1 VTEPVAVASTPSLRG
16 GRIALGALLG
26 LLSHVVV
33 FAAGFVAAKS
43 TSDTDGFRDLA
54 ALAAVLVLGE
64 GTVFL
69 VSVVGAVVLA
79 VRGRRDLAIG
89 IAAGW
94 LAGALAFWL
103 LVWSA

>member
-1 VTEPVAVASTPSLRG
+1 MAPQALAATPSFRG
-16 GRIALGALLG
+16 ARLALGAALG
-26 LLSHVVV
+26 LLGHLAV
-33 FAAGFVAAKS
+33 FAAGYLAARSS
-43 TSDTDGFRDLA
+43 TNADGFGDLA

-64 GTVFL
+64 GAVFL
-69 VSVVGAVVLA
+69 VSVVAAVVLA

-94 LAGALAFWL
+94 LAGAVAFWL